1 MNLVLVLL
9 LLLLLQLQLLH
20 QHRAFL
26 VLTALVLK
34 PDTDDSRTE
43 SGHLDE
49 LLLHQGVRSRVGAV
63 AGAQRVKLFLV
74 QYRPYPRRL
83 LVGTLVRPRS
93 RARRVSSTAL
103 SANCTHHRRTDAVN
117 VTGTVNTPSML

>member
-1 MNLVLVLL
+1 MRRVLYRKAETYGFLVVLL
-9 LLLLLQLQLLH
+9 DLLH

-26 VLTALVLK
+26 VLAALVLK

-83 LVGTLVRPRS
+83 LVGTLVRPRP
-93 RARRVSSTAL
+93 A
-103 SANCTHHRRTDAVN
+103 AVLRCR
-117 VTGTVNTPSML
+117 GCRC